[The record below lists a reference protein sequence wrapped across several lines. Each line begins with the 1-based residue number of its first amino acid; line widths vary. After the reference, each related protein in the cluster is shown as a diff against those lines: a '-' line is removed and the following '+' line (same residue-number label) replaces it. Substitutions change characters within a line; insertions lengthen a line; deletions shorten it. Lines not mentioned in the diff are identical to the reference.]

1 MRARE
6 PNITTPHDRV
16 VKSAQGT
23 SGRIH
28 RQFNV
33 DEREKVAIVVKG
45 HRPEA
50 LTDRNTE
57 IFTRYAKGDISLRAL
72 AEEYGV
78 SKSRIN
84 ELVRKARRLE
94 RRKQYEEIRSAMP
107 MKRML

>member
-1 MRARE
+1 MCLAMRRRAVRREQFSARMTRSTASSADIHLSACADPSFFFFKVRNSEGSQERVRARE

-50 LTDRNTE
+50 L
-57 IFTRYAKGDISLRAL
+57 
-72 AEEYGV
+72 
-78 SKSRIN
+78 
-84 ELVRKARRLE
+84 
-94 RRKQYEEIRSAMP
+94 
-107 MKRML
+107 